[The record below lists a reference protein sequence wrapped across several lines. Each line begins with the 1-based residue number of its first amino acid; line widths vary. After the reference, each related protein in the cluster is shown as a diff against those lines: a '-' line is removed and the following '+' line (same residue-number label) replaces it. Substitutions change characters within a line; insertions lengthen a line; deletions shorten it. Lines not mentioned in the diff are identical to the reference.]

1 MMYKYMNKTN
11 VKRFFS
17 TLLVVFIFISYF
29 SFVYASDESL
39 YVWSSN
45 ANTLNIVGNTTNS
58 TNTTNMTNLS
68 TNSNSSNNMSTNT
81 TNTSI
86 NTDTDIGTNT
96 TTNTSTDVS
105 NIEADPSLLTN
116 ATSEVI
122 DDNSLNLES
131 ESAILIEQSSG
142 RILYAHNIHEQ
153 LRPASVTKVM
163 SILLIMET
171 LDSGKIS
178 LTDSVPCSENAASMG
193 GSQIWLDTTETLTV
207 DEMLKAIC
215 VNSANDCVVAM
226 AEYIAGSEE
235 AFVQMMN
242 DKAFELGM
250 SDTTFKN
257 CHGLD
262 EDGHVTSSYDI
273 AIMSRE
279 LLTKYPEI
287 TNYTTIWM
295 DTLRDGE
302 TQLSNTNRLI
312 KNYSG
317 ATGLKTGSTSLALYN
332 LSASATRNG
341 LSLIAVIMK
350 APSTKVRFSEAEK
363 LLDYGFNNFSYQ
375 SFGKA
380 GDLIQTI
387 SIDKGVQATI
397 PVVLENDAGILL
409 AKGSEKNIEQT
420 VTIEENISAPI
431 SNGQKVGEI
440 SFSLDG
446 EVLATVNLVSQLAVN
461 KMDIATMSTKVF
473 STWFNLLR

>member
-1 MMYKYMNKTN
+1 MIYKYMNKTN

-17 TLLVVFIFISYF
+17 ILLMLCIFISYS

-45 ANTLNIVGNTTNS
+45 SNTLNIVDNTTNS
-58 TNTTNMTNLS
+58 S
-68 TNSNSSNNMSTNT
+68 KV
-81 TNTSI
+81 
-86 NTDTDIGTNT
+86 
-96 TTNTSTDVS
+96 TDVS
-105 NIEADPSLLTN
+105 NIEEDPSLLTN
-116 ATSEVI
+116 ATSEVT

-131 ESAILIEQSSG
+131 ASAILIEQSSG

-163 SILLIMET
+163 SILLIMEA

-312 KNYSG
+312 KNYTG

-332 LSASATRNG
+332 LSASATRDD

-350 APSTKVRFSEAEK
+350 APSTKVRFSEAQK

-375 SFGKA
+375 SFGKT

-420 VTIEENISAPI
+420 VTIDENISAPI
-431 SNGQKVGEI
+431 SSGQKVGEI

-446 EVLATVNLVSQLAVN
+446 EILTTVNLVSQVAVN